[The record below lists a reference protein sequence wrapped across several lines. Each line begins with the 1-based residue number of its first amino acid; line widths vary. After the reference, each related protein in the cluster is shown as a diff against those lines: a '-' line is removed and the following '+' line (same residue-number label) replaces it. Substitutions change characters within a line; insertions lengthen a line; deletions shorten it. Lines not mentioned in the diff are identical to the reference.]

1 MMQEIFDFLT
11 ALRNNNNREWFNAN
25 KEWYAEAKRL
35 HEIFVAKIIK
45 EVAVFD
51 SDVALLSPSDCTF
64 RIYRDVRFRKDKSP
78 YKTNMGAYLSRGGKK
93 SNYGG
98 YYLHL
103 EPGASFLGG
112 GMWMPPAEIL
122 KLIRLEIYNFPD
134 EFKQII
140 QNSDFISIYGPLTGE
155 KLKSYPKDFPSD
167 FPEIELL
174 KHKSYAVTSPLSD
187 KMILS
192 EHIPYVVVKSFQTL
206 LPLVKFINRA
216 IDEAQPG

>member
-1 MMQEIFDFLT
+1 MQEIFDFLT

-93 SNYGG
+93 SNYAG

-112 GMWMPPAEIL
+112 GVWMPPAEIL

-140 QNSDFISIYGPLTGE
+140 QNHDFVSIYGSLSGE
-155 KLKSYPKDFPSD
+155 KLKSSPKDFPSD
-167 FPEIELL
+167 FPEIDLL
-174 KHKSYAVTSPLSD
+174 KHKSYVGTAPLSD

-192 EHIPYVVVKSFQTL
+192 EHIQDDVVKSFQTL

-216 IDEAQPG
+216 IDEAQSG